1 MKVVSVRVDERT
13 KAMMES
19 FSDINWSEVVRERIQ
34 ERLRIEERLRRGI
47 DRRRA
52 IKAAAGMDAIREKM
66 SGRWNGARE
75 VRKWRDL
82 RR

>member
-13 KAMMES
+13 KAIMES